1 MWAVFVDKVKEPN
14 GASMIADHED
24 TSDPHA
30 LYAASH
36 DHYTNSQVAV
46 LRANV
51 LRTEL
56 VSSTIPASHT
66 LTMHYILIFSAKV
79 HEYNK
84 MVKLHNLMDTAQ
96 QLTHF
101 KNYIHSVSKLDQT
114 STAIDIL
121 SADKALDPSA
131 TLNVSTMQRP
141 GTHLVVI
148 SVRPSNPKPFLQM

>member
-1 MWAVFVDKVKEPN
+1 
-14 GASMIADHED
+14 
-24 TSDPHA
+24 
-30 LYAASH
+30 
-36 DHYTNSQVAV
+36 
-46 LRANV
+46 
-51 LRTEL
+51 
-56 VSSTIPASHT
+56 
-66 LTMHYILIFSAKV
+66 MHYYILTFFAKV

-148 SVRPSNPKPFLQM
+148 SVRPSNPKPFLQMSTKQPPISTISVMNGLRDSATTTDE